1 MGLLD
6 FFGRANDHADFKPA
20 ATPPTK
26 PRGGSGRWHTDGFL
40 KVDEINST
48 LQGRQGLDVFMEM
61 WRSDPDARRIL
72 TMCIVPIVAATW
84 DVTPYQDNP
93 DTEPTAVDVERAEFV
108 EWNLMERMRPKW
120 GAHLWTAL
128 TVAARDGSGPF
139 EQLYAKDTWR
149 DRDVFALDTLDLRL
163 PRSVDRW
170 VQDGHRLAGIEQF
183 ETGRQTADWGR
194 AKIPAAD
201 LVYYR
206 FGAEGDN
213 WEGQSLL
220 RPAYKNWKYKDAL
233 ELIDTIGHERTHI
246 GVPTGWA
253 PADANDEDLD
263 AFEEF
268 LATLRAADAGYFLI
282 PGPHKDN
289 APEGQA
295 WHWEFVTPRA
305 SESGAQAL
313 MKSVEHHRASMDAAV
328 LAEFMR
334 LGQAGEG
341 ARATADVQQN
351 PFWQLV
357 ETLAGVV
364 VEDPINEQLIPRL
377 LGWNYDLSDG
387 RLPKV
392 KCSLIDSTSLEG
404 LATYV
409 STLALQGAIR
419 VEPTLEA
426 YLRERADL
434 PAADENAIA
443 EREQKAADMAMQQ
456 AEAKAKA
463 APDAGASGKF
473 SNKKTGQ
480 EPDGKTL
487 DADVF
492 TLARQDR
499 DLRSFEQVMSL
510 DRIESAIDT
519 ARDRF
524 QAAAG
529 DEARALAR
537 TLAEQ
542 ASQGKRIKPAP
553 GPDTLARAISGE
565 LLDLYAT
572 GRSTVIE
579 ELDRQATGQG
589 MPVTTLDAQDLPDPD
604 ARELDA
610 MSQDAA
616 DRIRADIAAALAR
629 SRVSE
634 NGPPPPVVALVDAE
648 RAATASLRTAAMDYA
663 AGALNL
669 GRFREAEQREDDI
682 RGTYYTSIL
691 DGRRCDSCRTAD
703 DDVLRTLDDPVR
715 LQRLPP
721 NRDCHG
727 GPRCRCLEAFVYRS
741 ESAAMR

>member
-1 MGLLD
+1 MGLFD
-6 FFGRANDHADFKPA
+6 FFGRSNDQADFKPA
-20 ATPPTK
+20 TSPPTK
-26 PRGGSGRWHTDGFL
+26 PKGGSGRWHTDGFL
-40 KVDEINST
+40 QVDEINSS
-48 LQGRQGLDVFMEM
+48 LQGRAGLEVFMEM

-72 TMCIVPIVAATW
+72 TMCIVPIVSGTWEVVPFQDDEDTPPTPEDEDRAAF
-84 DVTPYQDNP
+84 
-93 DTEPTAVDVERAEFV
+93 VD
-108 EWNLMERMRPKW
+108 WNLNERMRPKW

-128 TVAARDGSGPF
+128 TVAGRDGFAPF
-139 EQLYAKDTWR
+139 EQLYARAKWEG
-149 DRDVFALDTLDLRL
+149 RDVFALDTLDLRL

-183 ETGRQTADWGR
+183 STGRTAADWGKS
-194 AKIPAAD
+194 KIPAAD
-201 LVYYR
+201 LLYYR

-220 RPAYKNWKYKDAL
+220 RPAFKNWKYKDAL
-233 ELIDTIGHERTHI
+233 ELIDAIGHERTHI

-253 PADANDEDLD
+253 PADADDAALD

-268 LATLRAADAGYFLI
+268 LATLRAADAGYFLV

-313 MKSVEHHRASMDAAV
+313 MKSVEHHRACMDAAV

-351 PFWQLV
+351 PFWQMV

-377 LGWNYDLSDG
+377 LGWNFDISDE

-409 STLALQGAIR
+409 ATLSAQGAIR

-434 PAADENAIA
+434 PAADEEAIA
-443 EREQKAADMAMQQ
+443 EREEKAAQEAKEQM
-456 AEAKAKA
+456 EAKAKA
-463 APDAGASGKF
+463 MPAGAKMVEDKP
-473 SNKKTGQ
+473 KK
-480 EPDGKTL
+480 L
-487 DADVF
+487 DADTVV

-499 DLRSFEQVMSL
+499 DLRPYEQAMSL

-529 DEARALAR
+529 EEARALAR
-537 TLAEQ
+537 TLAQQ

-553 GPDTLARAISGE
+553 GPEALARAISGE

-572 GRSTVIE
+572 GRSTVAE
-579 ELDRQATGQG
+579 ELDRQARGVGTAG
-589 MPVTTLDAQDLPDPD
+589 MMLNAGDLPDPD
-604 ARELDA
+604 AAELDA
-610 MSQDAA
+610 MGQDAA
-616 DRIRADIAAALAR
+616 DRIRGEIAAALGRA
-629 SRVSE
+629 RVSE

-648 RAATASLRTAAMDYA
+648 RAAAGALRSTAMDYA

-669 GRFREAEQREDDI
+669 GRFRQAQEQADDI
-682 RGTYYTSIL
+682 KGTYYTSIL
-691 DGRRCDSCRTAD
+691 DGNRCPDCRVAD
-703 DDVLRTLDDPVR
+703 DDVLRSLDDPVR

-721 NRDCHG
+721 NRDCNG
-727 GPRCRCLEAFVYRS
+727 GPRCRCLEAFVYRAEEPS
-741 ESAAMR
+741 QR

>member
-1 MGLLD
+1 MGLFD
-6 FFGRANDHADFKPA
+6 FFGRATDLADFKPA
-20 ATPPTK
+20 AAPPTK

-40 KVDEINST
+40 KLDEINSS

-84 DVTPYQDNP
+84 DMTPFQDDP
-93 DTEPTAVDVERAEFV
+93 DTEPTPEDVERAEFV
-108 EWNLMERMRPKW
+108 EWNLKERMRPKW

-128 TVAARDGSGPF
+128 TVAARDGFGPF
-139 EQLYAKDTWR
+139 EQLYAKDRWR

-183 ETGRQTADWGR
+183 ETGRMTAEWGR

-201 LVYYR
+201 LLYYR

-220 RPAYKNWKYKDAL
+220 RPAYKSWKYKDAL

-289 APEGQA
+289 AAEGTA

-334 LGQAGEG
+334 LGQSGTG

-377 LGWNYDLSDG
+377 LGWNYDISDG

-392 KCSLIDSTSLEG
+392 KCSLIDATSLEG

-434 PAADENAIA
+434 PAADEDAIA
-443 EREQKAADMAMQQ
+443 EKEQKAADMAMAQ
-456 AEAKAKA
+456 AEQAAELKAKT
-463 APDAGASGKF
+463 APDVGAPGKPKDDP
-473 SNKKTGQ
+473 KK
-480 EPDGKTL
+480 L
-487 DADVF
+487 DADTV
-492 TLARQDR
+492 TLSRQPR
-499 DLRSFEQVMSL
+499 ELRPYEQAMSL

-529 DEARALAR
+529 EDARDLAR
-537 TLAEQ
+537 ELAEQ
-542 ASQGKRIKPAP
+542 ASRGKRIKPAP
-553 GPDTLARAISGE
+553 GPDQLARAISGE

-572 GRSTVIE
+572 GRSTVME
-579 ELDRQATGQG
+579 ELERQATGHG
-589 MPVTTLDAQDLPDPD
+589 MPVTTLDASDLPDPD
-604 ARELDA
+604 ASELDA
-610 MSQDAA
+610 MGQDAA
-616 DRIRADIAAALAR
+616 DRIRAEIAAALAR

-634 NGPPPPVVALVDAE
+634 NGPPPPVVALIDAE
-648 RAATASLRTAAMDYA
+648 KAATSALRSTAMDYA

-669 GRFREAEQREDDI
+669 GRYREAESREDEI

-691 DGRRCDSCRTAD
+691 DGNRCQGCRTAD
-703 DDVLRTLDDPVR
+703 DDVLRSLSDPVR
-715 LQRLPP
+715 LQRVPP

-727 GPRCRCLEAFVYRS
+727 GPRCRCLEAFVYRA
-741 ESAAMR
+741 EAPAER